1 MERFIGTVKVHTL
14 AQKNNQWPP
23 TGEFHRCLHWV
34 VTLLSPTKQYC
45 EAGEGPCAELH
56 KSSLHLTGPPRKGDD
71 LET

>member
-34 VTLLSPTKQYC
+34 VTGWRPALGLS
-45 EAGEGPCAELH
+45 EAGEGPRDRAF
-56 KSSLHLTGPPRKGDD
+56 T
-71 LET
+71 T